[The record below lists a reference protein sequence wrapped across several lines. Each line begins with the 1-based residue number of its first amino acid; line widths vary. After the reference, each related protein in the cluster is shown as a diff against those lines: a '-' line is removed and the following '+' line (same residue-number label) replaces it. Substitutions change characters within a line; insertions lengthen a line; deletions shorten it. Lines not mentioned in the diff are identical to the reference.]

1 MVAVAYGWTENGWRM
16 AYEDLGRSA
25 NQDSSG
31 DAIKSRIR
39 TIPDYPKPGIMFRDI
54 TTLLKDPTGFRLS
67 IDGLADRCE
76 HRSFDKVVGIES
88 RGLIF
93 GAALAYRLGKGFVP
107 VRKQGKLPAE
117 TIEETY
123 ALEYGTARMEIHL
136 DAIDKGEKIVIVDD
150 LIATGGT
157 AEAAVSLIE
166 LLGGEVVECCF
177 VVDLPDLG
185 GRQRLRDKGIASH
198 ALCEFEGE

>member
-1 MVAVAYGWTENGWRM
+1 M
-16 AYEDLGRSA
+16 ASEYDLKA
-25 NQDSSG
+25 TV
-31 DAIKSRIR
+31 R
-39 TIPDYPKPGIMFRDI
+39 TIKDYPKAGIMFRDI

-123 ALEYGTARMEIHL
+123 ALEYGTARM
-136 DAIDKGEKIVIVDD
+136 ARAS
-150 LIATGGT
+150 ATSPRVAG
-157 AEAAVSLIE
+157 
-166 LLGGEVVECCF
+166 
-177 VVDLPDLG
+177 
-185 GRQRLRDKGIASH
+185 
-198 ALCEFEGE
+198 